1 VATLSCCGGLL
12 FQSPWWVRI
21 GSRTGID
28 WCVVYEYYAALFPCK
43 ELTKPR
49 RGGRNGGVIMKSPTS
64 EVALTERAGVSTTYA
79 DKEASPQRA
88 EVPREEKQA
97 AEKPKASE
105 EIVIEE
111 ISIDGMCGV
120 Y

>member
-1 VATLSCCGGLL
+1 M
-12 FQSPWWVRI
+12 
-21 GSRTGID
+21 
-28 WCVVYEYYAALFPCK
+28 
-43 ELTKPR
+43 
-49 RGGRNGGVIMKSPTS
+49 GGRKGGVIVKSLER
-64 EVALTERAGVSTTYA
+64 EVAVAAKTGNKYA
-79 DKEASPQRA
+79 VREASPQRD
-88 EVPREEKQA
+88 EVAYKEERA

>member
-1 VATLSCCGGLL
+1 M
-12 FQSPWWVRI
+12 
-21 GSRTGID
+21 
-28 WCVVYEYYAALFPCK
+28 
-43 ELTKPR
+43 
-49 RGGRNGGVIMKSPTS
+49 GGRKGGVIVKSLER
-64 EVALTERAGVSTTYA
+64 EVAVEANTGTQYAGR
-79 DKEASPQRA
+79 EASPQRDEAPYKA
-88 EVPREEKQA
+88 ERA

>member
-1 VATLSCCGGLL
+1 
-12 FQSPWWVRI
+12 
-21 GSRTGID
+21 
-28 WCVVYEYYAALFPCK
+28 
-43 ELTKPR
+43 
-49 RGGRNGGVIMKSPTS
+49 MKSPTS
-64 EVALTERAGVSTTYA
+64 GVTLATHAGASTTHA

-88 EVPREEKQA
+88 EAAYEERRA

>member
-1 VATLSCCGGLL
+1 M
-12 FQSPWWVRI
+12 
-21 GSRTGID
+21 TG
-28 WCVVYEYYAALFPCK
+28 WPGK
-43 ELTKPR
+43 
-49 RGGRNGGVIMKSPTS
+49 GRIMKSLES
-64 EVALTERAGVSTTYA
+64 KVDLAAHAGASTTYA

-88 EVPREEKQA
+88 EVAYEEKRA

-111 ISIDGMCGV
+111 INIDGMCGV

>member
-1 VATLSCCGGLL
+1 
-12 FQSPWWVRI
+12 
-21 GSRTGID
+21 
-28 WCVVYEYYAALFPCK
+28 
-43 ELTKPR
+43 
-49 RGGRNGGVIMKSPTS
+49 MKSPTS
-64 EVALTERAGVSTTYA
+64 EVALTEHAEASAVYA
-79 DKEASPQRA
+79 DKDASLRRA
-88 EVPREEKQA
+88 EVAHEEKQA

>member
-1 VATLSCCGGLL
+1 M
-12 FQSPWWVRI
+12 
-21 GSRTGID
+21 
-28 WCVVYEYYAALFPCK
+28 
-43 ELTKPR
+43 
-49 RGGRNGGVIMKSPTS
+49 GGRKGGVIVKSLER
-64 EVALTERAGVSTTYA
+64 EVAVEANTGTQYA
-79 DKEASPQRA
+79 VKEASPRRDEAAYKA
-88 EVPREEKQA
+88 ERA

>member
-1 VATLSCCGGLL
+1 
-12 FQSPWWVRI
+12 
-21 GSRTGID
+21 
-28 WCVVYEYYAALFPCK
+28 
-43 ELTKPR
+43 
-49 RGGRNGGVIMKSPTS
+49 MKSPDS
-64 EVALTERAGVSTTYA
+64 EVALAAHTGASTTYA
-79 DKEASPQRA
+79 SEEASPQCA
-88 EVPREEKQA
+88 EVAYEERQA

>member
-1 VATLSCCGGLL
+1 
-12 FQSPWWVRI
+12 
-21 GSRTGID
+21 
-28 WCVVYEYYAALFPCK
+28 
-43 ELTKPR
+43 
-49 RGGRNGGVIMKSPTS
+49 MKSLES
-64 EVALTERAGVSTTYA
+64 KVDLTAHAGVSTTYA
-79 DKEASPQRA
+79 DKEASPQSA
-88 EVPREEKQA
+88 EVAYEEKRA

>member
-1 VATLSCCGGLL
+1 
-12 FQSPWWVRI
+12 
-21 GSRTGID
+21 
-28 WCVVYEYYAALFPCK
+28 
-43 ELTKPR
+43 
-49 RGGRNGGVIMKSPTS
+49 MKSPNS
-64 EVALTERAGVSTTYA
+64 EVVLTAHAGASTTFA

-88 EVPREEKQA
+88 EVAYEEKQA

>member
-1 VATLSCCGGLL
+1 MATM
-12 FQSPWWVRI
+12 
-21 GSRTGID
+21 
-28 WCVVYEYYAALFPCK
+28 
-43 ELTKPR
+43 
-49 RGGRNGGVIMKSPTS
+49 GGRKGGVIVKSLER
-64 EVALTERAGVSTTYA
+64 EVAVAANTGTEDAITKTSLQRDEVAY
-79 DKEASPQRA
+79 KEER
-88 EVPREEKQA
+88 A